1 MKTLRTKQT
10 VKLIS
15 VITLSLVVFGS
26 ALFAQPTFQLS
37 DDYTEDNIRIEE
49 WMTNYESFEANLNH
63 ELYTEDPM
71 EIQAWM
77 LNSNELLPGLDDNYT
92 EELLAIE
99 DWMIDYNAFS
109 GEVEEPMLAIE
120 NWMLDYNTFSE
131 KNFNVEELVAE
142 CDEEPMEIEAWMT
155 DLNVFNTPTPAFIPS
170 IKSINLEESEPLL
183 IALHDV
189 K

>member
-1 MKTLRTKQT
+1 MKTLKTKQT

-26 ALFAQPTFQLS
+26 ALFAQPTFQLT

-49 WMTNYESFEANLNH
+49 WMTNYESFEANLND
-63 ELYTEDPM
+63 EMYTEDPM

-99 DWMIDYNAFS
+99 DWMIDYN
-109 GEVEEPMLAIE
+109 
-120 NWMLDYNTFSE
+120 TFSE
-131 KNFNVEELVAE
+131 KTFNVEQLVAE
-142 CDEEPMEIEAWMT
+142 RDEEPMEIEAWMT
-155 DLNVFNTPTPAFIPS
+155 DLNVFDTPTPAYIPS
-170 IKSINLEESEPLL
+170 IKSINLEESETLL
-183 IALHDV
+183 MALHNV